1 MKKQNGHPWLA
12 VIIAV
17 AVLAGLSFV
26 PWSDTTGGYI
36 KDFNL
41 VGDII
46 HHDKPAEATANE
58 IIDPELEKALAEEA
72 SQTGRHSRSNAAD
85 TLKRNHA
92 LAVLT
97 ANDTL
102 PAIPVAVPEPVNP
115 RQGDLVIIEDYTPE
129 HGGLRR
135 LRDARAHSSRPA
147 RIAVIGDSY
156 IEGDIMT
163 MDLRQNLQDR
173 LGGEGV
179 GYVPMQSELTGF
191 RVSVRET
198 CRGWTATDIRKKTKS
213 PYNWLAGE
221 YFTASAGARTTFKGV
236 KRPHLSSWSV
246 TQVLYIA
253 PSDGTISITTDA
265 GRQDF
270 AVTASEQVACARVD
284 GATAVS
290 EITTDIPGLVVLGT
304 FLDGTDG
311 IAVDNMSLRGNSGIS
326 HRHISEAMAAQ
337 MRPFI
342 DYDLIIVEYGIN
354 ALSSRQSNYSSY
366 GKLMEQVLAQL
377 RRCYP
382 YADILLMGIGD
393 RGQKVDGSVAS
404 LPTAPAM
411 VKAQREAARNA
422 GVLFWDTREAM
433 GGSNSIV
440 DWRNRK
446 LVNADYIHLNAR
458 GGQALAA
465 LLSEAIFQMMDNQ

>member
-1 MKKQNGHPWLA
+1 
-12 VIIAV
+12 
-17 AVLAGLSFV
+17 
-26 PWSDTTGGYI
+26 
-36 KDFNL
+36 
-41 VGDII
+41 
-46 HHDKPAEATANE
+46 
-58 IIDPELEKALAEEA
+58 
-72 SQTGRHSRSNAAD
+72 
-85 TLKRNHA
+85 
-92 LAVLT
+92 
-97 ANDTL
+97 
-102 PAIPVAVPEPVNP
+102 
-115 RQGDLVIIEDYTPE
+115 
-129 HGGLRR
+129 
-135 LRDARAHSSRPA
+135 
-147 RIAVIGDSY
+147 
-156 IEGDIMT
+156 MT